1 MLDLNLNELI
11 EKALKEDVGTGD
23 ITTLSTIDENKT
35 ITGRFIAKESGMGGV
50 WASVLAVGT
59 ATIFVL
65 TKRQLHTPFWTVLTT
80 FLWVLYP
87 FLRKIKKVE
96 KT

>member
-1 MLDLNLNELI
+1 MEILTYSLI
-11 EKALKEDVGTGD
+11 FMPMASA
-23 ITTLSTIDENKT
+23 ITLGWYAMTAYLLQNAKI
-35 ITGRFIAKESGMGGV
+35 IAKESGMEEL

-65 TKRQLHTPFWTVLTT
+65 TKRQLHTPFWTVLTA
-80 FLWVLYP
+80 FLWVLNP